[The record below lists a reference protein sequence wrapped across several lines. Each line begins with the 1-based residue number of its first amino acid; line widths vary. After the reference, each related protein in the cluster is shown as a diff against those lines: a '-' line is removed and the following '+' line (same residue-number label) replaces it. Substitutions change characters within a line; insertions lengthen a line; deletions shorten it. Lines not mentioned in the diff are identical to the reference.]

1 MRPLDSFR
9 GSRLFERH
17 HPLLG
22 SAPLADRLRPAPMSP
37 EEARTRAHAT
47 WRAIDA
53 ETDTPDR
60 ETLAKARRLA
70 DVARDLHRARTAK
83 ARLTSALGIVRYL
96 MAVITR
102 AWGMSA
108 EMAR

>member
-9 GSRLFERH
+9 GSRLFERY

-22 SAPLADRLRPAPMSP
+22 SAPVADRLRPSPMSP
-37 EEARTRAHAT
+37 EESRARAFAT
-47 WRAIDA
+47 WRALDA

-102 AWGMSA
+102 AWGVGA
-108 EMAR
+108 AGIA

>member
-1 MRPLDSFR
+1 
-9 GSRLFERH
+9 
-17 HPLLG
+17 
-22 SAPLADRLRPAPMSP
+22 MSDA
-37 EEARTRAHAT
+37 EARARAFAT
-47 WRAIDA
+47 WRALDA
-53 ETDTPDR
+53 ETDTPSR

-70 DVARDLHRARTAK
+70 DVARDLGRARDAK

>member
-1 MRPLDSFR
+1 MRGLT
-9 GSRLFERH
+9 SRSFERY

-22 SAPLADRLRPAPMSP
+22 SPPLADRLRPAPMSP
-37 EEARTRAHAT
+37 EEYRTRAHAT

-53 ETDTPDR
+53 ETDTHER

-70 DVARDLHRARTAK
+70 DVARDLQRARAGKARAK
-83 ARLTSALGIVRYL
+83 AALGVVRYL

-102 AWGMSA
+102 SWGV
-108 EMAR
+108 EFAR